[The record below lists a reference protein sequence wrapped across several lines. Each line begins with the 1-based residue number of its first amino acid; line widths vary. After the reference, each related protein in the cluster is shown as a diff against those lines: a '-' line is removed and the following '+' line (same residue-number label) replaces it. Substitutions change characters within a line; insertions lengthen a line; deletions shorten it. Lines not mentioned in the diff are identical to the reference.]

1 MRAEILLM
9 LVAIGLGTYAL
20 RALPLIGARRLDPA
34 GKVFRALQLLGPML
48 IAAVLGVSVIGDV
61 RGHGAGGWLP
71 ELLGLGATLA
81 VQRRF
86 GGFVAPI
93 LAGVAACALGLA
105 LLRSWG
111 AGIG

>member
-1 MRAEILLM
+1 MRTEILLM

-34 GKVFRALQLLGPML
+34 GKVFRTLQLLGP
-48 IAAVLGVSVIGDV
+48 
-61 RGHGAGGWLP
+61 
-71 ELLGLGATLA
+71 TLA

-111 AGIG
+111 AGIW